1 MQVVKISLSSVR
13 HSSLRSQKYSFPIF
27 QHIPQLLHHSHFHLQ
42 IKIFLECYLAN
53 LPKDTPHVKKCAL
66 SFKLSIVLVGNL
78 SHGLS
83 NKCIECNE
91 CCNVYRMSYVIV
103 VHTTMKRQMTTKKWR
118 ASLNADDLIKKTN
131 LINELTSS
139 RVLKKSYKYAY
150 TQEHIIYKTESY
162 PYNILCCTQSM

>member
-1 MQVVKISLSSVR
+1 MVKISLSSVGY
-13 HSSLRSQKYSFPIF
+13 SSLRSQKYSFPIF
-27 QHIPQLLHHSHFHLQ
+27 QHIPQLLHHSHFHLH

-78 SHGLS
+78 SHSLS

-91 CCNVYRMSYVIV
+91 CCNVYRMSYMIV
-103 VHTTMKRQMTTKKWR
+103 VHTMMKRQTTTKKGR
-118 ASLNADDLIKKTN
+118 ASLNADDLIKEKN

-139 RVLKKSYKYAY
+139 RVL
-150 TQEHIIYKTESY
+150 
-162 PYNILCCTQSM
+162 

>member
-1 MQVVKISLSSVR
+1 MTARGQNLIKPCWTFFSKVPKNNILFPSSNTFPSCSITAISTC
-13 HSSLRSQKYSFPIF
+13 RSRS
-27 QHIPQLLHHSHFHLQ
+27 
-42 IKIFLECYLAN
+42 LECYN

-91 CCNVYRMSYVIV
+91 CCNVYRMSYMIV
-103 VHTTMKRQMTTKKWR
+103 VHTTKNRQTTTKKGR
-118 ASLNADDLIKKTN
+118 ASLNADDLIKKKN

-139 RVLKKSYKYAY
+139 SVL
-150 TQEHIIYKTESY
+150 
-162 PYNILCCTQSM
+162 

>member
-1 MQVVKISLSSVR
+1 MNASGQNLIKPCWTFFSNVPKIFFSHFPT
-13 HSSLRSQKYSFPIF
+13 HS
-27 QHIPQLLHHSHFHLQ
+27 QLLHHSHFHLQ

-66 SFKLSIVLVGNL
+66 SFKLSIVLVSNL

-103 VHTTMKRQMTTKKWR
+103 VHTTMKRKTTTKKGR
-118 ASLNADDLIKKTN
+118 ASLNADDLIKNKN

-139 RVLKKSYKYAY
+139 R
-150 TQEHIIYKTESY
+150 
-162 PYNILCCTQSM
+162 IL

>member
-1 MQVVKISLSSVR
+1 MVKISLSPVG

-27 QHIPQLLHHSHFHLQ
+27 QRIHQLLYNNHFHMQ
-42 IKIFLECYLAN
+42 IKIFLECDLAN
-53 LPKDTPHVKKCAL
+53 LPKDTPPVKKCAL

-91 CCNVYRMSYVIV
+91 CCNVYRMSCMIV
-103 VHTTMKRQMTTKKWR
+103 VHTTMKRQTTTKNGR
-118 ASLNADDLIKKTN
+118 ALLNADALIKNNN

-139 RVLKKSYKYAY
+139 
-150 TQEHIIYKTESY
+150 
-162 PYNILCCTQSM
+162 

>member
-1 MQVVKISLSSVR
+1 MVKISLSPVG

-27 QHIPQLLHHSHFHLQ
+27 QHIPQLLHHSHFHLHL
-42 IKIFLECYLAN
+42 KIFLECYLAN

-91 CCNVYRMSYVIV
+91 CCNVYKMSYMIV
-103 VHTTMKRQMTTKKWR
+103 VHTTMKRQTTTKKGR
-118 ASLNADDLIKKTN
+118 ASLNADDLIKKKN

-150 TQEHIIYKTESY
+150 THSHIIYKTESY
-162 PYNILCCTQSM
+162 PYNILYCTQSM

>member
-1 MQVVKISLSSVR
+1 MVKISLSPVG

-83 NKCIECNE
+83 NKC
-91 CCNVYRMSYVIV
+91 CNVYKMNYMIV
-103 VHTTMKRQMTTKKWR
+103 VHTTKKRQTTTKKGR
-118 ASLNADDLIKKTN
+118 ALYNADDLIKKKN
-131 LINELTSS
+131 LIKELTSS
-139 RVLKKSYKYAY
+139 RVL
-150 TQEHIIYKTESY
+150 
-162 PYNILCCTQSM
+162 

>member
-1 MQVVKISLSSVR
+1 MVKISLSPVG
-13 HSSLRSQKYSFPIF
+13 HSFLSSQKYSCSIF
-27 QHIPQLLHHSHFHLQ
+27 QHTPQLLHYNYFHLQ

-53 LPKDTPHVKKCAL
+53 LPKDTLHVKKCAL
-66 SFKLSIVLVGNL
+66 SFKLSIVLVDNL

-103 VHTTMKRQMTTKKWR
+103 VHTTMKRQTTTKKGR
-118 ASLNADDLIKKTN
+118 ASLNVDDLIKNTN

-139 RVLKKSYKYAY
+139 RV
-150 TQEHIIYKTESY
+150 
-162 PYNILCCTQSM
+162 

>member
-1 MQVVKISLSSVR
+1 MVKISLSPVG
-13 HSSLRSQKYSFPIF
+13 HSSLRSQKYSFPFF

-42 IKIFLECYLAN
+42 IKIFLKCYLAN

-91 CCNVYRMSYVIV
+91 CCNVYRMSYMIV
-103 VHTTMKRQMTTKKWR
+103 VHTTMKRQPMTKKGR
-118 ASLNADDLIKKTN
+118 ASLNADYLIQKKN

-139 RVLKKSYKYAY
+139 RVLKELQICIHARTHY
-150 TQEHIIYKTESY
+150 
-162 PYNILCCTQSM
+162 L

>member
-1 MQVVKISLSSVR
+1 MVKISLSPVG
-13 HSSLRSQKYSFPIF
+13 HSSLRSPKYYFPIF
-27 QHIPQLLHHSHFHLQ
+27 KHIPQLLHHSHLQ

-53 LPKDTPHVKKCAL
+53 LPKDTPPAKKCAL

-91 CCNVYRMSYVIV
+91 CCNVHRMSYMIV
-103 VHTTMKRQMTTKKWR
+103 VHTMMKRQMMTKKGR
-118 ASLNADDLIKKTN
+118 ASLNADDLIKKRN
-131 LINELTSS
+131 LINELTSG

-150 TQEHIIYKTESY
+150 THAHIIYKTESY
-162 PYNILCCTQSM
+162 PYNILSCTQSM